1 MCLLIFILVATPY
14 ARKKTTQKN
23 DFPIEST
30 KYKMILT
37 VWNVDTFEG
46 GKGSRSEFL
55 ADMGVEFGKKGV
67 LVIVENHTI
76 ESAQTAVN
84 GGQIPDLLSF
94 GVGVDWAVNYAKEL
108 PSISYKGGEI
118 GGKTY
123 AYPWCMGGYF
133 LISKSEDNRRI
144 DRLIVSQNKF
154 NLPFAVQYF
163 SKIEAGK
170 VEYLE
175 PTKAYTTY
183 LSSDKNSYLIGT
195 QRDIVRLTQRGEN
208 FLATP
213 LEEFSD
219 IVQYIAV
226 TTATKEKYE
235 DCKNF
240 IGFITSETCQKKI
253 YKIGMMRVDGVEEE
267 SEVFSSFDKAKTS
280 YTVSPFS
287 QSEKIKRI
295 IEEVNCQNKE
305 NLNLSAFKNTLK
317 HL

>member
-1 MCLLIFILVATPY
+1 MLIFVIVATPF
-14 ARKKTTQKN
+14 ARKITTSKK

-30 KYKMILT
+30 KYKGILT

-55 ADMGVEFGKKGV
+55 SDMGVEFGKNGV
-67 LVIVENHTI
+67 LIIVENHTV
-76 ESAQTAVN
+76 ESAQTAVQD
-84 GGQIPDLLSF
+84 GHIPDLLSF
-94 GVGVDWAVNYAKEL
+94 CVGLDWAVNYAKEL

-154 NLPFAVQYF
+154 NIPFGAKYF
-163 SKIEAGK
+163 SKIEVDVAL
-170 VEYLE
+170 YLE
-175 PTKAYTTY
+175 PTKAYATY
-183 LSSDKNSYLIGT
+183 LSADKNTCLIGT
-195 QRDIVRLTQRGEN
+195 QRDIVRLTQRGES
-208 FLATP
+208 FFVTP

-219 IVQYIAV
+219 IVQYLSV
-226 TTATKEKYE
+226 TTKTKEKYD
-235 DCKNF
+235 DCKKF
-240 IGFITSETCQKKI
+240 IEFITSETCQKKL
-253 YKIGMMRVDGVEEE
+253 YKIGMMRVDGGVEE
-267 SEVFSSFDKAKTS
+267 SEVLASYDKSKTEQ
-280 YTVSPFS
+280 TVSPFS

-295 IEEVNCQNKE
+295 IDEVNCQNQE
-305 NLNLSAFKNTLK
+305 NLNLTAFKNMLK